1 MTDDMTAIY
10 LHNHPLFITYNCK
23 CPLFIINYHY
33 FITNAHYAIVPS
45 YRGPGEGRYLDRF
58 LHSFTLQAKYA
69 LWVQEQDGEGRAV
82 RGVCTHPRRPLY
94 PLRRIQARLHGQTR
108 AEAQH
113 ACQESTIK
121 QLVASVVGSWW
132 HAALKTNEFANSSRR
147 NNLTP

>member
-1 MTDDMTAIY
+1 MTAIY

-23 CPLFIINYHY
+23 CPLFIINY

-45 YRGPGEGRYLDRF
+45 YRGPGESRYLDRF
-58 LHSFTLQAKYA
+58 LHPFTLQAKYA

-121 QLVASVVGSWW
+121 QLAAVVGSRWRLV
-132 HAALKTNEFANSSRR
+132 AALKTNKFANSSRR
-147 NNLTP
+147 NNLTPWW